1 MNKEIIRQAIL
12 TNLEEEL
19 QLASHAANE
28 ARDLAT
34 HEESIPETQYD
45 TVGLEASY
53 LAHGQSMRV
62 AEFQEAI
69 QSYRNLPMVDLDE
82 DTPIRVTALVSVR
95 YPDHTQ
101 KQFFI
106 GPLAGGMLLSVENQ
120 EILLITPEAPLAKK
134 LLGLYAGDDVLL
146 PGSNEEVEIIAVL

>member
-1 MNKEIIRQAIL
+1 MNKELIRQAIL
-12 TNLEEEL
+12 NNLEEEL
-19 QLASHAANE
+19 RLAIHAANE

-34 HEESIPETQYD
+34 HEESIAETQYD

-69 QSYRNLPMVDLDE
+69 QSYRNLPMAQFDE
-82 DTPIRVTALVSVR
+82 DTPVRVTALVTVE
-95 YPDHTQ
+95 YQDHTQ

-106 GPLAGGMLLSVENQ
+106 GPMAGGMQLKVAGEDIMLV
-120 EILLITPEAPLAKK
+120 TPEAPLAKK
-134 LLGLYAGDDVLL
+134 LLGLYEGDEVLF
-146 PGSNEEVEIIAVL
+146 PDQNEQVVVISVH